1 MRTSVRDGKHK
12 KVTNTTTEIK
22 KTATE
27 LISTLDW
34 FKRRQIKLKKDQ
46 STRT

>member
-1 MRTSVRDGKHK
+1 MRISARDGKHE
-12 KVTNTTTEIK
+12 KVTNTTTEM

-27 LISTLDW
+27 LISTLDR